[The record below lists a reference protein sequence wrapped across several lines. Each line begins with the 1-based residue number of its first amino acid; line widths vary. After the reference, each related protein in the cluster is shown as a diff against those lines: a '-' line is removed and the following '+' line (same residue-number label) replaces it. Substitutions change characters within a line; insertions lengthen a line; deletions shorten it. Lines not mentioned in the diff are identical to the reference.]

1 MKNKINAFIK
11 KHEKTLKI
19 FALTNKQFLA
29 FVAIMTVE
37 TAILGITTLGFGI
50 WGIQS
55 LTFDISVIVLLGAI
69 GYLFKPKRQYA
80 YLQTILIITT
90 LICLINGIYYTFYN
104 SYVTVGLI
112 ESLGQVNTVTDA
124 VFDKLTPWHL
134 VYLVFPIL
142 FHFVHNSLNGHN
154 YFNYVSK
161 MENGKKNFGTVL
173 LVGVILLCI
182 NIVTLSGTDIGRL
195 VKQWNREYIVERYGI
210 LVYQIN
216 DVVQSAQ
223 SRLFSYFGYDEAA
236 SKFLEFYRE
245 KEDLHEK
252 NKYTGIY
259 KDKNVVF
266 VHMESVMTMFI
277 DMKVNGQEVTP
288 NLNKLKKEGLYFSNF
303 YPQVSVGTSSDTEFT
318 LSTSLMPALSGT
330 VFVNYYDRNYP
341 SIQKLLKDK
350 GYYTFSMHG
359 NNSTMWNRAAMHGS
373 LGYDKFYA
381 KDSFQVTEEN
391 SIGLGIS
398 DHDFFEQV
406 LPYLEEIE
414 RKNEKYM
421 GTLITLTNHTPWD
434 GGDAYGEFALS
445 TVVDRFNEE
454 TGKIEKVEE
463 PYLKDTKIGN
473 YIRSIHYADQALGEF
488 IDALYEKKLFDDT
501 VLVFYG
507 DHDAKLNTKEYN
519 YLFNYDPVLGKLRE
533 EGDEGYF
540 EYDYYANEL
549 NRKTPLIIWTK
560 DKKYKGEVDY
570 YMGMMDVLPTLG
582 NMFGFESRYALGNDI
597 FDIKRKNVVIFPN
610 GNFLTESLYYNN
622 SRSEYRILNDSVNMI
637 TLGDD
642 YIEDMKEYVEE
653 ILELSNSIIVYN
665 LIESEGD
672 KIDNET
678 Q

>member
-1 MKNKINAFIK
+1 MVRSYWS
-11 KHEKTLKI
+11 ESSYCVST
-19 FALTNKQFLA
+19 
-29 FVAIMTVE
+29 
-37 TAILGITTLGFGI
+37 
-50 WGIQS
+50 S
-55 LTFDISVIVLLGAI
+55 LLYPA
-69 GYLFKPKRQYA
+69 
-80 YLQTILIITT
+80 QTSD
-90 LICLINGIYYTFYN
+90 G
-104 SYVTVGLI
+104 
-112 ESLGQVNTVTDA
+112 
-124 VFDKLTPWHL
+124 W
-134 VYLVFPIL
+134 
-142 FHFVHNSLNGHN
+142 
-154 YFNYVSK
+154 
-161 MENGKKNFGTVL
+161 
-173 LVGVILLCI
+173 
-182 NIVTLSGTDIGRL
+182 
-195 VKQWNREYIVERYGI
+195 EYIVERYGI

-398 DHDFFEQV
+398 AH
-406 LPYLEEIE
+406 
-414 RKNEKYM
+414 
-421 GTLITLTNHTPWD
+421 
-434 GGDAYGEFALS
+434 
-445 TVVDRFNEE
+445 DRFNEE

-610 GNFLTESLYYNN
+610 GNLL
-622 SRSEYRILNDSVNMI
+622 
-637 TLGDD
+637 
-642 YIEDMKEYVEE
+642 
-653 ILELSNSIIVYN
+653 
-665 LIESEGD
+665 
-672 KIDNET
+672 
-678 Q
+678 